1 MIPPV
6 PLSGE
11 VFAPFGT
18 VLAAGIGRSSVVN
31 DGRGIRYDAEH
42 GLGFAGEPMPPVLA
56 LYRLTP
62 SRLPFAVT
70 AMEQHP
76 LSSQTFVPMTGGRFL
91 VVAALADAH
100 GDPDPGTARAFI
112 AGPDQAITYA
122 GGVWHCPLAALDE
135 TADFA
140 MMMWRAPDPDADCRV
155 VSLSVPLL
163 VADHTAA
170 TCPKESNPCR
180 T

>member
-1 MIPPV
+1 LSAARIIPAE
-6 PLSGE
+6 PLTGDA
-11 VFAPFGT
+11 FAPFGT
-18 VLAAGIGRSSVVN
+18 VLSAGMGRSSLVN

-42 GLGFAGEPMPPVLA
+42 GLGFAGEPLPPVLA
-56 LYRLTP
+56 LYRIIP
-62 SRLPFAVT
+62 SQLPFEVT

-91 VVAALADAH
+91 VVAALAD
-100 GDPDPGTARAFI
+100 GGGEPDPDTARAFI

-122 GGVWHCPLAALDE
+122 GGVWHCPLVALDE

-163 VADHTAA
+163 VADHATAI
-170 TCPKESNPCR
+170 
-180 T
+180 

>member
-1 MIPPV
+1 MSAPRIIPPV
-6 PLSGE
+6 PLTAE
-11 VFAPFGT
+11 AFAPFGT
-18 VLAAGIGRSSVVN
+18 VLAAGGGRPSPVN
-31 DGRGIRYDAEH
+31 DGRGVRYDAEH
-42 GLGFAGEPMPPVLA
+42 GLGFAGDPLPPVLA

-76 LSSQTFVPMTGGRFL
+76 LSTQTFVPMTGGRFL
-91 VVAALADAH
+91 VVAARAGA
-100 GDPDPGTARAFI
+100 GGAPDPETACAFI

-122 GGVWHCPLAALDE
+122 GGVWHCPLVALDE

-140 MMMWRAPDPDADCRV
+140 MMMWRAPDPDSDCRV

-163 VADHTAA
+163 VADHAAA
-170 TCPKESNPCR
+170 T
-180 T
+180 